1 MLIEDRNQAEKGNIY
16 LKERWAVLCASR
28 LLIFKN
34 EKDCRGKMAKQA
46 LSVYPLGESQFEIR
60 GGELLKDKNF

>member
-1 MLIEDRNQAEKGNIY
+1 MLIEDRRQAAKGNIF
-16 LKERWAVLCASR
+16 LKERWAVLCVSR

-34 EKDCRGKMAKQA
+34 EKECRGRMAKQA

-60 GGELLKDKNF
+60 GGELLTDKNF